1 MKIKKISFL
10 IIVTLLLVMFIGGIT
25 GGGVFAQQ
33 GSISLSPTSGFSTI
47 TIYGTGL
54 SGRITIHWD
63 NNKDPLPT
71 VPETIYASQD
81 TSAPIFTAIISV
93 PTQTAPGEHL
103 VTAVDSQGNIADATF
118 IVVDMKGPEGP
129 VGKPGPTGAAGST
142 GPAGPAGEQGPQGEQ
157 GIPGETGP
165 QGPQG
170 ETGPAG
176 ESAAGSTG
184 VSIIALVLS
193 IVAIGFVVF
202 GKIKKWVIG

>member
-1 MKIKKISFL
+1 MKMKKVSFL
-10 IIVTLLLVMFIGGIT
+10 IIASLLLVIFIVGIT

-71 VPETIYASQD
+71 VPVTIYASQD
-81 TSAPIFTAIISV
+81 TSVPIFTAIISV

-103 VTAVDSQGNIADATF
+103 VSAVDSGGHIADATF
-118 IVVDMKGPEGP
+118 IVVDMRGAEGP
-129 VGKPGPTGAAGST
+129 AGKPGPTGATGPA

-165 QGPQG
+165 QG

-176 ESAAGSTG
+176 EAATGSTG
-184 VSIIALVLS
+184 ISIIALVLS
-193 IVAIGFVVF
+193 IVAIGFTVF